1 MYIYYIHLFIIS
13 QYCCF
18 FIDNCVLLL
27 YNTMLELIIN
37 QTNIMSKQEKITR
50 ERFNYLKKY
59 YDNSWDEKEH
69 TLHVGLFKNKD
80 DSLEKSYQQATQYL
94 LKNLSAIN
102 PINQDSNILDIGC
115 GTGRTLINICVKFG
129 CRGIGIDLS
138 DEQIK
143 DAEIYL
149 NKLNIKRAKENKTS
163 IRAKF
168 IRSSGSTLD
177 KTLKEDSQFTH
188 IISQDALLFVENKQ
202 SLFQN
207 IYRLLTPG
215 GVFAVAD
222 FLSES
227 EAKDRTAKEEDLVYK
242 LVNWNKGLSFEQYNQ
257 ILKAVGLTI
266 IHSEKR
272 DPDMILTYDK
282 LAQKMNQHPKSQEK
296 TYLELKERYESI
308 AQSTKDGKMGWA
320 FFFTQKLPRK
330 TALIT
335 GTKEKSIGRFLAQHL
350 HKNGWEIWLY
360 SRKAKKIDK
369 SLWHERKCDISNEKS
384 IAKLLDE
391 IKDINLVMMLADGG
405 ESHLMLENLS
415 EDSIKTFINAKLIGS
430 LLLTKALALKFP
442 KAKKPIQLAW
452 CGGKISKK
460 PKDLIL
466 YGMANAGLSSYVDE
480 LNVHY
485 SEIFEAYYLPTPII
499 SPSTIG
505 DEYIMKMGPEFQKIS
520 QNPKIISD
528 TVNKIISGEFNPG
541 MVEIEAKIL

>member
-1 MYIYYIHLFIIS
+1 
-13 QYCCF
+13 
-18 FIDNCVLLL
+18 
-27 YNTMLELIIN
+27 
-37 QTNIMSKQEKITR
+37 MSKQEKITR

-59 YDNSWDEKEH
+59 YDDSWDEKEH
-69 TLHVGLFKNKD
+69 TLHVGLFKSKH
-80 DSLEKSYQQATQYL
+80 DSLEKSYYQATQHL
-94 LKNLSAIN
+94 LENVSKIK
-102 PINQDSNILDIGC
+102 PINQDSTILDIGC

-129 CRGIGIDLS
+129 CSGIGVDLS

-149 NKLNIKRAKENKTS
+149 NKLNTERSKEGKSS

-188 IISQDALLFVENKQ
+188 VISQDALLFVENKQ

-242 LVNWNKGLSFEQYNQ
+242 LVNWNKGLSFEQYSE
-257 ILKAVGLTI
+257 ILKAVGLAI

-272 DPDMILTYDK
+272 DPDMILTYEK
-282 LAQKMNQHPKSQEK
+282 LAKKMIEHKRINEK
-296 TYLELKERYESI
+296 IYLELKERYENI
-308 AQSTKDGKMGWA
+308 AQSTKEGKMGWA
-320 FFFTQKLPRK
+320 FFFSQKIPRK
-330 TALIT
+330 TALIA

-350 HKNGWEIWLY
+350 HRNGWEIWLY
-360 SRKAKKIDK
+360 SRHAKKVDR
-369 SLWHERKCDISNEKS
+369 SMWHERKCDISDEKS
-384 IAKLLDE
+384 IAKLLRE
-391 IKDINLVMMLADGG
+391 IKNIDLVMMLADGG
-405 ESHLMLENLS
+405 ESHLIIEDLS
-415 EDSIKTFINAKLIGS
+415 EESIKTFINAKLIGS
-430 LLLTKALALKFP
+430 LLLTKALAIRFP
-442 KAKKPIQLAW
+442 KREKPIQLAW
-452 CGGKISKK
+452 CGGKISQK

-466 YGMANAGLSSYVDE
+466 YGMANSGLASYVDE
-480 LNVHY
+480 LNAHY
-485 SEIFEAYYLPTPII
+485 SEIFKAYYLPTPII

-505 DEYIMKMGPEFQKIS
+505 DEYILKMGPEFQKIS

-528 TVNKIISGEFNPG
+528 AVNKIIKGEFNPG
-541 MVEIEAKIL
+541 IVEIEARIL